1 MFLECLYYNGVK
13 LPQMANYLSAIKSK
27 FIIFGLD
34 VACFSDHRLKYYQ
47 KAIQLHAPLQVKLNK
62 IIDVKLLKEIVMG
75 RYKNMYIG
83 RSPMQNRTDSG
94 IPRFST
100 PQRNMDVSSSRHRNK
115 SGQMHE
121 I

>member
-1 MFLECLYYNGVK
+1 MCIIVISGLLNMTLWSFFVLELVGLK
-13 LPQMANYLSAIKSK
+13 LGM
-27 FIIFGLD
+27 
-34 VACFSDHRLKYYQ
+34 R
-47 KAIQLHAPLQVKLNK
+47 
-62 IIDVKLLKEIVMG
+62 

-100 PQRNMDVSSSRHRNK
+100 PQTNMDVSSSRHRNK